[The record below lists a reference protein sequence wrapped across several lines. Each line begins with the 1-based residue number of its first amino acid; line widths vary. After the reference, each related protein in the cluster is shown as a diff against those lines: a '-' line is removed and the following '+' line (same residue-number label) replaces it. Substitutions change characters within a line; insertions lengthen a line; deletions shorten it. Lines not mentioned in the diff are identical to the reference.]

1 MHSAQGKKPR
11 VKGTD
16 IQHAIRVKFIA
27 DVVKTYAFAKKPVV
41 CTKVEY
47 IGP

>member
-1 MHSAQGKKPR
+1 MHSAQGQKTR

-16 IQHAIRVKFIA
+16 IHYAVRVAFLA